1 MSVKVL
7 NQDEQSSKRLKF
19 ARLSDRLDRISVGV
33 DVKQLISS
41 KENESPNVQQELDR
55 LRELDT
61 TTEFRRFYYKLWPLI
76 QSLPEILHHQQAV
89 VDSLID
95 RVENVSDDSLPS
107 VLKLIASLAK
117 DLQEDILPHFHS
129 FMTALLRRLH
139 TSYKDI
145 HWLNPELAGNI
156 VESMSYLIKY
166 VTF

>member
-33 DVKQLISS
+33 DLKRLVSS
-41 KENESPNVQQELDR
+41 KEDESPHVQQELER

-89 VDSLID
+89 VSLLIE
-95 RVENVSDDSLPS
+95 RVENVRDDSLPS
-107 VLKLIASLAK
+107 VLKLISSLAK

-139 TSYKDI
+139 SLHKET
-145 HWLNPELAGNI
+145 HGLNPELAGNV
-156 VESMSYLIKY
+156 VESISYLIK
-166 VTF
+166 